1 MKREIK
7 RTSDRASLVELL
19 EKKLAEIRNNYI
31 EIDDLKINLPESFEV
46 ELEYKEEQKD
56 DKTKYKV
63 EIEIEWSK

>member
-7 RTSDRASLVELL
+7 RTSDKAALVELF
-19 EKKLAEIRNNYI
+19 EKKLAELRNGYI
-31 EIDDLKINLPESFEV
+31 EIDDIKVTLPEGFEV

-63 EIEIEWSK
+63 EIEIEWST

>member
-7 RTSDRASLVELL
+7 RTSDKAALIELF
-19 EKKLAEIRNNYI
+19 EKKLAELRNGYI
-31 EIDDLKINLPESFEV
+31 EIDDIKVNLPEDFEI

>member
-7 RTSDRASLVELL
+7 KTSDKAGLIELF
-19 EKKLAEIRNNYI
+19 EKKLAELRNGYI
-31 EIDDLKINLPESFEV
+31 EVDDIKVNLPEDFEI

-56 DKTKYKV
+56 NKTKYTV

>member
-7 RTSDRASLVELL
+7 RTSDKAALVELF
-19 EKKLAEIRNNYI
+19 EKKLAELRNGYI
-31 EIDDLKINLPESFEV
+31 EIDDIKVNLPEGFEV

>member
-7 RTSDRASLVELL
+7 RTSDRAALVELF
-19 EKKLAEIRNNYI
+19 EKKLAELRNGYI
-31 EIDDLKINLPESFEV
+31 EIDDIKVTLPEGFEV

-56 DKTKYKV
+56 DKTKCKV

>member
-7 RTSDRASLVELL
+7 RTSDRALLVELL

-31 EIDDLKINLPESFEV
+31 EIDDLKINLPENFEV